1 MYDYGPSS
9 NFQGFDFLAS
19 YVYLLCIL
27 FFFKSKQKKKNWQ
40 KSATQSLQALYYIFL
55 QEE

>member
-1 MYDYGPSS
+1 MIMVHHRI
-9 NFQGFDFLAS
+9 FKVLIFLAS
-19 YVYLLCIL
+19 YVYLLRIL